1 MHEVPLFSQ
10 SMHAREG
17 FGQALSEGVA
27 TFGLVLT
34 IFAVARWRRS
44 AVPLAVGSYITAAY
58 WFTSSTSFANP
69 AVTLARAATAT
80 FTGIRAVDVPAFIA
94 AQLVGAAVA
103 VLFFRW
109 VSSEAREVDA
119 LAAAAGAS
127 PAGTDLPLPD
137 VRCGQAA

>member
-1 MHEVPLFSQ
+1 MP
-10 SMHAREG
+10 
-17 FGQALSEGVA
+17 
-27 TFGLVLT
+27 

-69 AVTLARAATAT
+69 AVTLARAATPT
-80 FTGIRAVDVPAFIA
+80 FTGIRPADVPAFIA
-94 AQLVGAAVA
+94 AQLVGAALA

-119 LAAAAGAS
+119 LGVAAGAS
-127 PAGTDLPLPD
+127 AAGTDLPLPD
-137 VRCGQAA
+137 VRSGQAAQT